1 MRYFYEIAASPFAAD
16 DEKEFGGKPFGK
28 GRRQRNAGAVI
39 CLHLERSNIFSNLA
53 EKVGNVIMR
62 GKNESARRRVG
73 GRDTDKC
80 RCRKS
85 SIVLSD
91 RQRGMG

>member
-16 DEKEFGGKPFGK
+16 DEKEFDGKAIWK
-28 GRRQRNAGAVI
+28 RAASTQRR
-39 CLHLERSNIFSNLA
+39 CCHWSTSSNIFSNLA

>member
-16 DEKEFGGKPFGK
+16 DEKEFGGKAIWK
-28 GRRQRNAGAVI
+28 RAASTQRRY
-39 CLHLERSNIFSNLA
+39 CHWSTSSNIFSNLA

>member
-1 MRYFYEIAASPFAAD
+1 MRYFYEIAAPPFAAD
-16 DEKEFGGKPFGK
+16 DEKEFGGKAIWK
-28 GRRQRNAGAVI
+28 RAASTQRR
-39 CLHLERSNIFSNLA
+39 CCHWSTSSNIFSNLA

>member
-16 DEKEFGGKPFGK
+16 DEKEFGGKAIWK
-28 GRRQRNAGAVI
+28 RAASTQRR
-39 CLHLERSNIFSNLA
+39 CCHWSTSSNIFSNLA

>member
-1 MRYFYEIAASPFAAD
+1 MRYFHEIAASPFAAD
-16 DEKEFGGKPFGK
+16 DEKEFGGKAIWK
-28 GRRQRNAGAVI
+28 GVASTQRR
-39 CLHLERSNIFSNLA
+39 CCHLSTSSNIFSNLA

>member
-16 DEKEFGGKPFGK
+16 DEKEFGGKAIWK
-28 GRRQRNAGAVI
+28 RAASTQRR
-39 CLHLERSNIFSNLA
+39 CCHLSTSSNIFSNLA